1 MRDSINT
8 STIDSLALN
17 GDDVT
22 GLTNFLGDATVN
34 VDINKGQHTLI
45 TQIPSDEYQ
54 DIKEYFARP
63 RVIGSGD
70 IGSVRGAVSRLDITN
85 PLTFWPAAAA
95 NRLNGCMGF
104 SADMKFTL
112 VIASTPFQQGLLC
125 MNWQY
130 ATQVAEGVSIR
141 RSQFPAL
148 VTNTPHVKLD
158 ITESNKAELLVPYQS
173 PWDFFEL
180 INTAPNGGDALGYSY
195 GSIAITTLLPYV
207 ILAGSS
213 NPEYT
218 WYISLHNMQLF
229 GAVPAA
235 PGAVLPQSGL
245 DGEVKGERK
254 KASKLDKLKKGK
266 YISKG
271 MHVAAI
277 AAPIVGAVAA
287 GVVGNPEIFQKSVE
301 LGWQAEALSQT
312 AKSMGY
318 SKPTDTTP
326 LTRVQDISYGMDC
339 AVDEPS
345 PEFVVSAFQTNALAF
360 TSGQSATAIDEMS
373 LPYVLGLYAQAYVG
387 DIETSDA
394 GGTVLYATN
403 LCPTSMWYR
412 QSAVAR
418 PGGNIALPASAP
430 LTANAIQPTALCYI
444 SQMFRYWRGS
454 IKFKFTFAKTKFH
467 GGRVMAAYVPTTN
480 DAVTTAIQSNLVPV
494 PEITTNNPQPFQYSA
509 VFDLR
514 DSNTFEFTV
523 PYVSARPWISTYGS
537 SGGVTLSVV
546 DRLIASGTTCT
557 TVPYMVE
564 VAAGEDFQLGAFVGS
579 GLAPATGGGSQNA
592 VVFQSGLHDDSN
604 ITMGEMFTSLKQ
616 LMMIP
621 TRTAVTSPAG
631 VNIGSRSSLPR
642 YWYSPLIT
650 MVNPLP
656 SNAQAIFS
664 MSTQHCICRM
674 YSFGAGGTSYH
685 LYTTGSDVS
694 LDISV
699 DQTEGGSSAL
709 STSFSDPRRR
719 QSSTKPRVFTSS
731 SSGSLHCKVPS
742 FQKVARYPLGVTF
755 TTPNINAALDV
766 VLSSNVF
773 GGANPTYSIRN
784 TGTNV
789 TNLNVSYAA
798 SDDARVWGYIGPPP
812 CWLAQSTQSTPLD
825 PAYTY
830 AL

>member
-1 MRDSINT
+1 MHT
-8 STIDSLALN
+8 SEIDSLSMK
-17 GDDVT
+17 GDDT
-22 GLTNFLGDATVN
+22 IGITNFLGDATVA
-34 VDINKGQHTLI
+34 VDINKGAHTLI
-45 TQIPSDEYQ
+45 TQIPEEQYQ
-54 DIKEYFARP
+54 DIKDYFARP
-63 RVIGSGD
+63 RVIGTGD
-70 IGSVRGAVSRLDITN
+70 LGTARGALSRLDITN

-104 SADMKFTL
+104 SADIKFTL
-112 VIASTPFQQGLLC
+112 IVASTPFQQGLIC

-130 ATQVAEGVSIR
+130 ATQLAEGVSIR

-148 VTNTPHVKLD
+148 VTNTPHVNLD
-158 ITESNKAELLVPYQS
+158 IAESNKAELLVPYQS

-180 INTAPNGGDALGYSY
+180 INTSANGGDNLGYSY
-195 GSIAITTLLPYV
+195 GSVALTMLLPYFV
-207 ILAGSS
+207 LAGSS
-213 NPEYT
+213 TPEYT
-218 WYISLHNMQLF
+218 WYISLHNMQLY
-229 GAVPAA
+229 GAVPVL

-245 DGEVKGERK
+245 DGQVKTERK
-254 KASKLDKLKKGK
+254 KASMLDKLKKGK

-271 MHVAAI
+271 MHVAAV

-287 GVVGNPEIFQKSVE
+287 GVVGNPDIFPKSVE
-301 LGWQAEALSQT
+301 LAWQAEALSQT

-326 LTRVQDISYGMDC
+326 LTRVHDISYGMDC

-360 TSGQSATAIDEMS
+360 TSGQSGTDIDEMS
-373 LPYVLGLYAQAYVG
+373 LPYVLGLYAQAFVG
-387 DIETSDA
+387 DIKVADT

-403 LCPTSMWYR
+403 LCPTSMWFR
-412 QSAVAR
+412 TTTTGR
-418 PGGNIALPASAP
+418 PGGNLALPASAT
-430 LTANAIQPTALCYI
+430 LTTNAIQPTALCYI

-494 PEITTNNPQPFQYSA
+494 PEITGVNPQPFQYSA

-537 SGGVTLSVV
+537 SGGVTLTVV
-546 DRLIASGTTCT
+546 DRLIASGETTT
-557 TVPYMVE
+557 TVPYLVE
-564 VAAGEDFQLGAFVGS
+564 VAAGEDYQLAAFVGS

-616 LMMIP
+616 LLMIP
-621 TRTAVTSPAG
+621 TRTAVTTPAG
-631 VNIGSRSSLPR
+631 VSVGSRATLPR
-642 YWYSPLIT
+642 FWYSPLIT

-656 SNAQAIFS
+656 TNAQAIFA
-664 MSTQHCICRM
+664 MGTQHCICRM

-685 LYTTGSDVS
+685 LYTSGTDVS

-709 STSFSDPRRR
+709 ANSFSDPRRR
-719 QSSTKPRVFTSS
+719 QSSAKPRVFTASTN
-731 SSGSLHCKVPS
+731 GTLHCKVPS
-742 FQKVARYPLGVTF
+742 FQKVARYPLGATF
-755 TTPNINAALDV
+755 TTPNINGALDA
-766 VLSSNVF
+766 VLATNVF
-773 GGANPTYSIRN
+773 GGSNPTYSIRN

-789 TNLNVSYAA
+789 TNLNISYAG
-798 SDDARVWGYIGPPP
+798 SDDARVWGYIGPPI
-812 CWLAQSTQSTPLD
+812 CWLAQSLQSTPLD
-825 PAYTY
+825 PSYTY